1 MRRDFL
7 LPALLVSALGGCSSS
22 SSTPA
27 VDAAPPDAPRKACT
41 TTLNH
46 GSDDQTAV
54 QAALIGA
61 HSGDLICF
69 AAGTFKFTDELS
81 LSVSGVTLRG
91 MGKATTILDFST
103 QATGGN
109 FIVEHLTVK
118 DPKGDGIR
126 TEGVTNVTFR
136 DVRVY
141 WSGGP
146 NAGNGAYGVYPV
158 MTTNVH
164 VDG

>member
-1 MRRDFL
+1 ARLRISACERGYHAPTYCSKPRRAEMRRDFL

-109 FIVEHLTVK
+109 ALKVTGGNFIVEHLTVK
-118 DPKGDGIR
+118 DP
-126 TEGVTNVTFR
+126 
-136 DVRVY
+136 
-141 WSGGP
+141 
-146 NAGNGAYGVYPV
+146 
-158 MTTNVH
+158 
-164 VDG
+164 